1 MEPAL
6 YWRKAKQQ
14 HELLGKKGI
23 IMSITHNQ
31 ANKQWIGI
39 VDLGSKKITAPIAAT
54 LLEPK
59 IGDQVVGVVRILSS
73 VGPKDLIPY
82 GIKFQLAQELL

>member
-6 YWRKAKQQ
+6 YWRKSKQQ
-14 HELLGKKGI
+14 YDLLGKQGI
-23 IMSITHNQ
+23 IVSVTRNQ

-39 VDLGSKKITAPIAAT
+39 INLGSKKITTPIVAT
-54 LLEPK
+54 LSEPK

-73 VGPKDLIPY
+73 VGSKDLIPY